1 MEEKNSAG
9 MFPASGRGSDIEGFS
24 SIQRFV
30 LFRGYIRG
38 AEQALRCRGQ
48 ENPLSVFNKISKIHS
63 HQSYNEPVSVNL
75 RKIDF
80 PKEQQAVAVNRRCSP
95 LHTHKRTAHHSL
107 SQNNWFSGTTMERL
121 LYTYQSLTIFCT
133 MHSFSEPGDW
143 RYLNVQR
150 IVVKYC
156 HVETFTVFFPSTTFK
171 STGSLCK
178 TCSTFKYLIEYS
190 KS

>member
-107 SQNNWFSGTTMERL
+107 SQNNWFFRHNNGKTSLYLSVTYHFLYHEQLFWTWRLKVPERTEDSSKVL
-121 LYTYQSLTIFCT
+121 PCWNFY
-133 MHSFSEPGDW
+133 SFLSINYFQIHW
-143 RYLNVQR
+143 QFV
-150 IVVKYC
+150 
-156 HVETFTVFFPSTTFK
+156 
-171 STGSLCK
+171 
-178 TCSTFKYLIEYS
+178 
-190 KS
+190 